1 MRGWRLYKWEGATYI
16 IATEIG
22 LELPGQNFE
31 SSTLADTVGAD
42 KTKNLARSWCW
53 QTMELECIRGV
64 TMRNFRLKIGGEIDD
79 SDGFEWAS
87 EPTMVGTGRHHR
99 MSRELTSSRKYH
111 NRCRGTRR

>member
-1 MRGWRLYKWEGATYI
+1 MGTNIVTAEV
-16 IATEIG
+16 G
-22 LELPGQNFE
+22 LELSCEDFE
-31 SSTLADTVGAD
+31 GCTLANTVGAD

-64 TMRNFRLKIGGEIDD
+64 TMRNFRLKIGGEIND
-79 SDGFEWAS
+79 SDGFKWAS
-87 EPTMVGTGRHHR
+87 EPTMVGTGRHRR

>member
-1 MRGWRLYKWEGATYI
+1 MRGRRLYKWEGATNI
-16 IATEIG
+16 IAAEIG
-22 LELPGQNFE
+22 LELPGENFE
-31 SSTLADTVGAD
+31 SSTLANTVGAD

-64 TMRNFRLKIGGEIDD
+64 TMRNFRLKIGGEIND

-87 EPTMVGTGRHHR
+87 EPTMVGTGRHRR

-111 NRCRGTRR
+111 IQYIETRR